1 MSNIVNDLVE
11 DYIRV
16 TLKEK
21 EGFLK
26 DLEIYAEENSV
37 PIIHKEVSDLLKV
50 LLKVQKPKRILEVGC
65 AIGYSSIFFA
75 TIIGKDAEIITV
87 ERNEKMIEKA
97 KENIKLAGFDNNITI
112 LEGDAE
118 EKLSQVQGEFDLIF
132 IDAAKGQYKLFFDL
146 VIDKLKDGGLLVSDN
161 ILYKGMVA
169 HDDFVVRRKKTIVKR
184 MRKYLDYICN
194 CDYLSTSLVPIG
206 DGVALSYKESKR
218 GDVDGIK

>member
-1 MSNIVNDLVE
+1 MAEGVAFAHERGKKVFVTVNIIPHNEDFLQLE
-11 DYIRV
+11 DY
-16 TLKEK
+16 L
-21 EGFLK
+21 
-26 DLEIYAEENSV
+26 LELEE
-37 PIIHKEVSDLLKV
+37 
-50 LLKVQKPKRILEVGC
+50 
-65 AIGYSSIFFA
+65 
-75 TIIGKDAEIITV
+75 IGKDADIITV

>member
-65 AIGYSSIFFA
+65 AIGYSSIFA
-75 TIIGKDAEIITV
+75 SIIGKDADIITV
-87 ERNEKMIEKA
+87 ERNEK
-97 KENIKLAGFDNNITI
+97 
-112 LEGDAE
+112 
-118 EKLSQVQGEFDLIF
+118 
-132 IDAAKGQYKLFFDL
+132 
-146 VIDKLKDGGLLVSDN
+146 
-161 ILYKGMVA
+161 
-169 HDDFVVRRKKTIVKR
+169 
-184 MRKYLDYICN
+184 
-194 CDYLSTSLVPIG
+194 
-206 DGVALSYKESKR
+206 
-218 GDVDGIK
+218 

>member
-1 MSNIVNDLVE
+1 MVI
-11 DYIRV
+11 
-16 TLKEK
+16 
-21 EGFLK
+21 
-26 DLEIYAEENSV
+26 
-37 PIIHKEVSDLLKV
+37 LL
-50 LLKVQKPKRILEVGC
+50 
-65 AIGYSSIFFA
+65 FFA
-75 TIIGKDAEIITV
+75 TIIGKDADIITV

-169 HDDFVVRRKKTIVKR
+169 HDDFVVRRKR
-184 MRKYLDYICN
+184 L
-194 CDYLSTSLVPIG
+194 
-206 DGVALSYKESKR
+206 
-218 GDVDGIK
+218 